1 MGDGGG
7 DHLMNEERLRRI
19 YRGATTS
26 RGRRAGRAAACPDPD
41 AILALVRRE
50 GSENSR
56 LATLDHVMS
65 CADCRPEFDLLR
77 SIELAGAEAGVAAP
91 PARRSWIMPAALAA
105 SVLLAVVVGRL
116 MLPAIPESEVVRS
129 GEGGRVTLLAP
140 PPEAATGSPMLFAW
154 HPIPGAGRYRLEVLT
169 GEGEVALEAETADTA
184 IMLRSAADLPPGDY
198 TWWVGATSAGAAVRS
213 ALRPLRLTAQ

>member
-1 MGDGGG
+1 
-7 DHLMNEERLRRI
+7 MNEERLRRI
-19 YRGATTS
+19 YRGVMTS
-26 RGRRAGRAAACPDPD
+26 RGRRAGRPAACPDPD

-50 GSENSR
+50 SSEDSR

-65 CADCRPEFDLLR
+65 CPDCRPEFDLLR
-77 SIELAGAEAGVAAP
+77 SIELAGAEAGMAAP
-91 PARRSWIMPAALAA
+91 PIRRSWIMPAALAA

-116 MLPAIPESEVVRS
+116 MLPAVPESEVVRS

-169 GEGEVALEAETADTA
+169 SEGEVALEAETADTA

>member
-7 DHLMNEERLRRI
+7 DQLMNEERLRRI
-19 YRGATTS
+19 YRGVMTS
-26 RGRRAGRAAACPDPD
+26 RGRRAGRPAACPDPD

-50 GSENSR
+50 SSEDSR
-56 LATLDHVMS
+56 LTTLDHVMS
-65 CADCRPEFDLLR
+65 CPDCRPEFDLLR
-77 SIELAGAEAGVAAP
+77 SIELAGAEAGMAAP
-91 PARRSWIMPAALAA
+91 PIRRSWIMPAALAA

-116 MLPAIPESEVVRS
+116 MLPAVPESEVVRS

-169 GEGEVALEAETADTA
+169 SEGEVALEAETADTA